1 MPTCVS
7 HYTAGVQTNGGAKTT
22 KHTQTCFKYLCWVED
37 DVIYSKVPMN
47 QAFFII
53 IRWQV
58 VC

>member
-1 MPTCVS
+1 MS
-7 HYTAGVQTNGGAKTT
+7 HYTVGVQKNGEPKTT
-22 KHTQTCFKYLCWVED
+22 KHVQTRREYLCWVED
-37 DVIYSKVPMN
+37 DVIYSEVPMN